1 MLLGT
6 GSPESRFPPAPW
18 SWWSLWCNGQISAWV
33 YVALA
38 QEWRSSTCYRRRR
51 LPATSFL
58 DRTRVFDRSPFEGVT
73 MWRRIKSGIS
83 VYCQRDG
90 EIVTLGLDWVLNKP
104 RASVQSRVCG
114 RVGSPAMGWLYSEMD
129 RVGRS
134 QPMFKFVFLYYLSE
148 SLLIVPK
155 MVEKSKNS
163 EINFVG
169 CLNSWTL
176 R

>member
-6 GSPESRFPPAPW
+6 SSPESRFPPAPW

-38 QEWRSSTCYRRRR
+38 QGWRSSTCYRRRR
-51 LPATSFL
+51 LSATSFL
-58 DRTRVFDRSPFEGVT
+58 NRTQVFDRSPFEGVT

-90 EIVTLGLDWVLNKP
+90 EIMALGLDWVLNKP

-114 RVGSPAMGWLYSEMD
+114 RAGSWPQAVFGLVVGH
-129 RVGRS
+129 VGRS
-134 QPMFKFVFLYYLSE
+134 QPTLKSFPFIIYLRA
-148 SLLIVPK
+148 LK
-155 MVEKSKNS
+155 
-163 EINFVG
+163 G
-169 CLNSWTL
+169 CQKL
-176 R
+176 